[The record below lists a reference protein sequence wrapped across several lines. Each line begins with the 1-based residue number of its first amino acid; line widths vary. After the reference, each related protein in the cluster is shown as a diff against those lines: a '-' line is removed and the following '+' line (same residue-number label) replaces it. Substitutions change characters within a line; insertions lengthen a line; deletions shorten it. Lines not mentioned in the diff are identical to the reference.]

1 MNSTTAQD
9 QRKQRTRKRSDG
21 ERSRA
26 AILDQAARLATVD
39 GLSGLSIAGLA
50 NAVAMSK
57 SGLFAHFGSKED
69 LQLATIESA
78 EAIFNAQVIEPAAV
92 APDALQRLRDIT
104 ENYLRYV
111 ESDTFPGGCFFA
123 TTLVEMSMQPG
134 AVRDRL
140 VDFLADWLRRLEA
153 MIREAQT
160 EGSITPDVDPGQLA
174 FDLEAALFLANAQ
187 HTVTRSAEPIDR
199 ARHSIARRLAGA

>member
-1 MNSTTAQD
+1 M
-9 QRKQRTRKRSDG
+9 
-21 ERSRA
+21 
-26 AILDQAARLATVD
+26 LATVD

-50 NAVAMSK
+50 NAVGMRK
-57 SGLFAHFGSKED
+57 SGPFAHFGSKEE

-78 EAIFNAQVIEPAAV
+78 EAIFNTQVIEPAAV
-92 APDALQRLRDIT
+92 APNALQRLRDIT

-160 EGSITPDVDPGQLA
+160 EGSIHARRGDPGQLA

-187 HTVTRSAEPIDR
+187 HTVSSSISRADR
-199 ARHSIARRLAGA
+199 PRTPFHRPAPRGGVVAAKIARDIHYPYPSRRVWSHRHAR